1 VASSAF
7 DWLSLG
13 IGKIMGRIHRRGVL
27 ALSGASAL
35 LALSGCQQGKGPA
48 VEAGAGRIEITQ
60 DDIDWFHRSRAEW
73 VPCESGAP
81 AIVPG
86 DMSLE
91 AFGDMIE
98 GGDPAAFARFVN
110 VACAFFLNATFA
122 SGHYRFDPPLRQRT
136 AFDVTDDHI
145 KLLQQ
150 ANWASFMIDCKRP
163 YGDFTHFEIDM
174 ARMLGVPV
182 TKDAQNRAQIGREA
196 EARMDA
202 LHADMLY
209 VLQAYVRFA
218 RLGPGRYVVPERR
231 LSPSIARPLCRP
243 VSAERVAKYQ
253 RALKAAGPN
262 PETHR
267 TVELDEAAAAL
278 FALS

>member
-1 VASSAF
+1 
-7 DWLSLG
+7 
-13 IGKIMGRIHRRGVL
+13 MGRIHRRGVL
-27 ALSGASAL
+27 ALSAAGAL

-48 VEAGAGRIEITQ
+48 AEAGTGRLEITQ
-60 DDIDWFHRSRAEW
+60 ADIDWFHRSRAEW
-73 VPCESGAP
+73 IACESGAP

-91 AFGDMIE
+91 AFGEMLD
-98 GGDPAAFARFVN
+98 GGDSATFARFVN
-110 VACAFFLNATFA
+110 VASAFFLNATFA
-122 SGHYRFDPPLRQRT
+122 AGHYTFDPPLQQRA
-136 AFDVTDDHI
+136 AFDVTDEHI
-145 KLLQQ
+145 RLLQQ
-150 ANWASFMIDCKRP
+150 ANWARFMIDCKRP

-174 ARMLGVPV
+174 ATMLGLPV
-182 TKDAQNRAQIGREA
+182 TKDAQNRAQIGSAA

-218 RLGPGRYVVPERR
+218 RLGPGRYVVPDHR

-243 VSAERVAKYQ
+243 VSAERVARYQ

-262 PETHR
+262 PQAHR
-267 TVELDEAAAAL
+267 TVELDEAAAGL
-278 FALS
+278 FALN